1 MLKRVDNAHYWTM
14 DMDQSVGF
22 YRDVLGL
29 SLRQRMGE
37 DWAEFDVGGTT
48 VALHGTREGHAPPQE
63 GATIVFEV
71 DDLDTT
77 MNALRGRDVVFEG
90 EVAEVPGYGRFVTFR
105 DPDGNMLQ
113 IFERAAG
120 GHR

>member
-1 MLKRVDNAHYWTM
+1 MLKRVDNAHYWTK
-14 DMDQSVGF
+14 DMDASVGF
-22 YRDVLGL
+22 SRDVLGL
-29 SLRQRMGE
+29 SLRTRMGE

-63 GATIVFEV
+63 GATVVFEV
-71 DDLDTT
+71 DDLEGT
-77 MNALRGRDVVFEG
+77 MTALRARDVAFEG
-90 EVAEVPGYGRFVTFR
+90 EVNEGPGYGRFVSFR

-120 GHR
+120 ENG